1 MNNPADQFMGAIAAT
16 GLTPPDTIHDDGL
29 LHRFSSSGR
38 RGDDSGWYV
47 LHLDGVP
54 AGSFGCWRTG
64 LTSSWSNKAVA
75 EMTAA
80 ERDAHQS
87 RIQAMKRQR
96 DAEQGQRHEAAAVE
110 AARRFDAATPCTS
123 HTYLS
128 TKGVNAY
135 GVRVD
140 SSGALIVPMRDTAGK
155 LHSLQTIGP
164 DGDKRFLFGGRV
176 KGCYHAIGRPNGG
189 RLIVCEGYATGASIH
204 QAMGDAVAVAFN
216 AGNLESVATALHRK
230 YPDLVL
236 IVAADDDHQTE
247 GNPGMTKARAAALA
261 VGGFVVAPQF
271 PSGRPDKATD
281 FNDLHQLAGLV
292 AVRTCFNEIVGFVC

>member
-1 MNNPADQFMGAIAAT
+1 MSNPTDQFMTAIAAA
-16 GLTPPDTIHDDGL
+16 GLTPPDVIHGDGV
-29 LHRFSSSGR
+29 LHRFSTSGR

-47 LHLDGVP
+47 LHLDGVA

-64 LTSSWSNKAVA
+64 LTSSWSSKPTTEMTVA
-75 EMTAA
+75 ER
-80 ERDAHQS
+80 EAHHA

-96 DAEQGQRHEAAAVE
+96 DAEQGQRHEAAACE
-110 AARRFDAATPCTS
+110 AVKRFESASPCTG
-123 HTYLS
+123 HAYLS
-128 TKGVNAY
+128 IKGVNAY

-140 SSGALIVPMRDTAGK
+140 ANGALLIPMRDTAGK
-155 LHSLQTIGP
+155 LHSLQTIQP
-164 DGDKRFLFGGRV
+164 DGDKRFLSGGRV
-176 KGCYHAIGRPNGG
+176 KGCYHAIGRPKGG

-204 QAMGDAVAVAFN
+204 EATGDAVAVSFN

-236 IVAADDDHQTE
+236 IVGADDDHRTE

>member
-1 MNNPADQFMGAIAAT
+1 MNNPTDQFMTAIAAA
-16 GLTPPDTIHDDGL
+16 GLTPPDVIHGDGV
-29 LHRFSSSGR
+29 LHRFSASGR

-47 LHLDGVP
+47 LHLDGVA

-64 LTSSWSNKAVA
+64 LTSSWSSKPTTEMTVA
-75 EMTAA
+75 ER
-80 ERDAHQS
+80 EAHHA

-110 AARRFDAATPCTS
+110 AVWRFDTATPCTQ
-123 HTYLS
+123 HTYLNL
-128 TKGVNAY
+128 KGVNAY
-135 GVRVD
+135 GVKVD
-140 SSGALIVPMRDTAGK
+140 ANGALLIPMRDTAGK

-176 KGCYHAIGRPNGG
+176 KGCYHAIGKPKGG

-204 QAMGDAVAVAFN
+204 QATGEAVAVAFN

-230 YPDLVL
+230 YTELVL
-236 IVAADDDHQTE
+236 ILAADDDHQTE
-247 GNPGMTKARAAALA
+247 GNPGMVKARAAALA
-261 VGGFVVAPQF
+261 VGGFVAAPQF